1 MISIVIPVYNTKK
14 EYLDEC
20 VHSAINQNYKDVEII
35 IIDDGSRE
43 DVARW
48 CDLYAEEDLRVRVIH
63 KKNEGVSIARNIGI
77 EEAKGDWIFFLDSDD
92 FIEMDAFSQIDSYEK
107 FDVVAFKYRTKEYE
121 KSFTSDDYYDMTIEI
136 NKKEQAIQL
145 LKEMLIN
152 NEHTSSIGISTA
164 KLYSLKFIKKYNI
177 KFKAGISFRED
188 TIFNI
193 SIFEN
198 VSRMLFVNKVVY
210 NYRINSDSA
219 TQKRDEKCKENS
231 EKLIT
236 ACEEVLAGKY
246 MDEYYAFVIWQ
257 LNYVFIKA
265 VFCEEISSNKKA
277 HLKNILKYEEYQ
289 NAIKNVKL
297 PLLSKRKKILVI
309 LLRIKCYYLLNLLY
323 AV

>member
-1 MISIVIPVYNTKK
+1 M
-14 EYLDEC
+14 
-20 VHSAINQNYKDVEII
+20 
-35 IIDDGSRE
+35 
-43 DVARW
+43 
-48 CDLYAEEDLRVRVIH
+48 RVRVIH

-121 KSFTSDDYYDMTIEI
+121 KSFTSDDDYYMTIEI

-164 KLYSLKFIKKYNI
+164 KLYSLKFIKKYSI

-257 LNYVFIKA
+257 LNYVFIKD
-265 VFCEEISSNKKA
+265 VFCKEIASNKKA

-309 LLRIKCYYLLNLLY
+309 LLRIKCYFLLNLLY